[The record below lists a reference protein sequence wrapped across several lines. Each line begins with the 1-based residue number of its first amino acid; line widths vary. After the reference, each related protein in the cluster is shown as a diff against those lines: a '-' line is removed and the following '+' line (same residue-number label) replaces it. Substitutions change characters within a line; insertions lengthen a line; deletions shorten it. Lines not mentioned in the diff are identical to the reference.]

1 MEAYVVIRNTLYE
14 DYEVVF
20 PAYRKLEDA
29 QKKAEEIVQELQ
41 EDVNQMRKFLKEEG
55 LSNDDRYNNFRLV
68 SENTWRGS
76 NYDRTT
82 VTIKQIQIV

>member
-14 DYEVVF
+14 EYEVFF
-20 PAYRKLEDA
+20 PAYRKIEDA
-29 QKKAEEIVQELQ
+29 QKKANQIVEELQ
-41 EDVNQMRKFLKEEG
+41 EEVNGMRKFFEEEG